1 MSRAVS
7 VVMPVHNQD
16 AWLGAA
22 IDSVRAQ
29 RLTDW
34 ELLIVDDGSTD
45 GSRAVMERY
54 AALDQGR
61 IHLLSHIG
69 GARRGA
75 AASRNLAIA
84 EARGRYLA
92 FLDADDLYFRE
103 KLAVE
108 VQRMDEAPEAAML
121 YGPALWRW
129 DDGRRADRVDRI
141 GVAVGRV
148 HPPPHLVR
156 EVLIE
161 RRGDVPCTCAVLIRR
176 EAAVAVGGFEEA
188 FRLYEDQTLWA
199 KLFLRYPVLVSPTV
213 HSIYRQHLG
222 STSARAERA
231 GEYDFSRPH
240 PAQVEFLDWLRAEAE
255 RDGIAD
261 SRLRSAIRIAKLRQ
275 RSRWFDHAHSWAGR
289 LARSFSPV
297 RPPLA

>member
-7 VVMPVHNQD
+7 VVMPVYNQD

-61 IHLLSHIG
+61 IRLLSHAG
-69 GARRGA
+69 AARRGA
-75 AASRNLAIA
+75 AASRNLAIS

-108 VQRMDEAPEAAML
+108 VQRRDDAPEAAML
-121 YGPALWRW
+121 YGPSLWRW

-141 GVAVGRV
+141 GIAVAEV
-148 HPPPHLVR
+148 HPPPHLAR
-156 EVLIE
+156 KVLIE
-161 RRGDVPCTCAVLIRR
+161 RQGDVPLD
-176 EAAVAVGGFEEA
+176 AVGLLGGQIEHAAELGDARRLGDGGFDDD
-188 FRLYEDQTLWA
+188 L
-199 KLFLRYPVLVSPTV
+199 
-213 HSIYRQHLG
+213 HG
-222 STSARAERA
+222 
-231 GEYDFSRPH
+231 
-240 PAQVEFLDWLRAEAE
+240 
-255 RDGIAD
+255 
-261 SRLRSAIRIAKLRQ
+261 
-275 RSRWFDHAHSWAGR
+275 
-289 LARSFSPV
+289 
-297 RPPLA
+297 